1 MKKTILL
8 AGISLFLFSCNSEGT
23 TNSDGT
29 VKASSKKSKDLNCK
43 LLADF
48 KEDYSGLLTK
58 EEISAVYPVDFENVK
73 EKLRSGGSGEY
84 SFSWPSDR
92 PDILMEVVGQKVN
105 ITDQNIIGLKT
116 FSYSTSDSDMKSFTE
131 TFNMAYKELSEEEL
145 ERINKNLAKQN
156 KEIEST
162 GKDMMK
168 IRGNRSWEFIEGL
181 GTSSWYKWNEKFG
194 GELAVL
200 AGKAKFYIIIKISDN
215 PKENRDLAVKLAE
228 KVIAKC

>member
-1 MKKTILL
+1 
-8 AGISLFLFSCNSEGT
+8 
-23 TNSDGT
+23 
-29 VKASSKKSKDLNCK
+29 
-43 LLADF
+43 
-48 KEDYSGLLTK
+48 
-58 EEISAVYPVDFENVK
+58 
-73 EKLRSGGSGEY
+73 
-84 SFSWPSDR
+84 
-92 PDILMEVVGQKVN
+92 
-105 ITDQNIIGLKT
+105 
-116 FSYSTSDSDMKSFTE
+116 
-131 TFNMAYKELSEEEL
+131 MAYKEWSEEEL